1 MKRYKVSIRRVC
13 GLVAIGRSSFYYRES
28 RSRDDAALTDRLK
41 ELASQYK
48 RWGCPQLYDQ
58 LRFEGWKDNHKRVER
73 IYAKEGLQLKR
84 RRKKKMPPRQ
94 AEPLDKPTRLNEVW
108 SMDFVHDRYGD
119 NRKLKLLPIEDLFSL
134 ECLWVEVD
142 RSISGAHVTRVLDR
156 VIDQRGKPS
165 CIQTDNGPEFTSR
178 AFCQWARR
186 RGIKIHYIDPGK
198 PTQNAYIESLN
209 GTLRYECLDPHYF
222 SSLEDAREQVEV
234 WRYTY
239 NWVRSHSSLGRM
251 PPGRFAAAA
260 IGGTAPTSMGSPF
273 SQSRLEQEI
282 NHV

>member
-1 MKRYKVSIRRVC
+1 VC
-13 GLVAIGRSSFYYRES
+13 GLVEIERSSFYYREN
-28 RSRDDAALTDRLK
+28 RSRDDGPLTRRLK
-41 ELASQYK
+41 ELAKQYN

-58 LRFEGWKDNHKRVER
+58 LRFEGWKDNHKRIER
-73 IYAKEGLQLKR
+73 IYAQEGLQLKR
-84 RRKKKMPPRQ
+84 RRKKKLPPRQ
-94 AEPLDKPTRLNEVW
+94 VEPLDKPTKLNEVW
-108 SMDFVHDRYGD
+108 SMDFLHDQYGD
-119 NRKLKLLPIEDLFSL
+119 GHKLKLLPIEDLFSL

-142 RSISGAHVTRVLDR
+142 RSMSGAHVTRVLDR
-156 VIDQRGKPS
+156 VIEQRGKPS

-209 GTLRYECLDPHYF
+209 GTLRYECLDAHWF
-222 SSLEDAREQVEV
+222 SSLEDAREQVES

-251 PPGRFAAAA
+251 PPSKFAKSAS
-260 IGGTAPTSMGSPF
+260 GGSAPTSMRGPF
-273 SQSRLEQEI
+273 SRSRLVGEV